1 MSSRAAMPA
10 SPKVLLIGLDA
21 AEVSCVEQW
30 SAEGHLPNLSR
41 LVREGALTHM
51 RSAAAEFPDE
61 VWPSIYTSTN
71 SAQIGKYFYIQPRL
85 GTNELELIDDV
96 PRHGKQF
103 WLAASEAGRKCAVVD
118 VPKIGLGPP
127 VNGIQLVNWGAHATR
142 CDTAS
147 YPAGLVDEVIRKH
160 GRYPLH
166 SCDAHGLK
174 PQEYR
179 ELREQLIAGV
189 ERRTEVLLDLLRSAE
204 WDLYFGAYA
213 ETHCAGHQF
222 WHLQDP
228 SHPQYDPEDRAGLH
242 DAMRDIYQAVDR
254 GVGRLVDAV
263 GLETSIV
270 LFSGHGMRAHY
281 HGRDL
286 LPILLEMWG
295 MAGAENIDPD
305 PSRERHVAWKK
316 SWLRTLKDNV
326 PIQWQYAVK
335 KMLPS
340 KLENAII
347 CRVMGTERLPTTWRA
362 FYVPNNDLT
371 GALRINLQ
379 GRDPAGLVAPGRDYD
394 ELCDWL
400 SARLLELVNTET
412 GKPAIDKVSKI
423 HDLYEG
429 PYLDKLPDLTALW
442 SQEAWIQE
450 LYSPGYGTV
459 SGVHTDLRTGG
470 HAAEGFMILRSA
482 EAQLGNTE
490 GANAKDVAPTVL
502 NLLGVSIPDSM
513 EGRSL
518 AAHTQVAH

>member
-1 MSSRAAMPA
+1 MPA

-21 AEVSCVEQW
+21 AEVSLIEQW
-30 SAEGHLPNLSR
+30 SAEGHLPNLRR
-41 LVREGALTHM
+41 LMTDGAMTHM

-71 SAQIGKYFYIQPRL
+71 SAQIGKYYYIQPKL
-85 GTNELELIDDV
+85 GTNELELMDDV

-127 VNGIQLVNWGAHATR
+127 VNGIQLTNWGAHATR

-147 YPAGLVDEVIRKH
+147 NPPELVEQVIARH

-179 ELREQLIAGV
+179 ELRDQLIDGV
-189 ERRTEVLLDLLRSAE
+189 EKRTELLLDLLGSDD
-204 WDLYFGAYA
+204 WDLFFAA
-213 ETHCAGHQF
+213 FSETHCSGHQL
-222 WHLQDP
+222 WHFQDP
-228 SHPQYDPEDRAGLH
+228 HHPLFDPEDREGLR
-242 DAMRDIYQAVDR
+242 DAMRDVHVAVDR
-254 GVGRLVDAV
+254 GVGHLVEAV
-263 GLETSIV
+263 GPETSVVI
-270 LFSGHGMRAHY
+270 FSGHGMRAQY

-295 MAGAENIDPD
+295 MAQAENAEPD
-305 PSRERHVAWKK
+305 PSRERNVAFKK
-316 SWLRTLKDNV
+316 GWVRTLKDSV

-340 KLENAII
+340 KLEDAII
-347 CRVMGTERLPTTWRA
+347 CRVMGAERLPTTWRA

-371 GALRINLQ
+371 GAIRVNLN
-379 GRDPAGLVAPGRDYD
+379 GRDPGGLVAPGREYD

-400 SARLLELVNTET
+400 STRLLELVNCGT

-423 HDLYEG
+423 HDLYDG

-442 SQEAWIQE
+442 RQEAPIEE

-459 SGVHTDLRTGG
+459 RGAHNDLRTGG

-482 EAQLGNTE
+482 RGSLGDTA

-502 NLLGVSIPDSM
+502 DLLDVAIPGSM

-518 AAHTQVAH
+518 AAPAEVVG